1 MKKPKVK
8 TKLDLEKIT
17 TKLQV
22 LRRYSFVV
30 FVLLV
35 VGVYAFILLRITNL
49 SSVEPTD
56 DSVNGQVQA
65 SHLVIDKTI
74 VDQLKSLQDNSVNVQ
89 SLFDQART
97 SPFQEKN

>member
-1 MKKPKVK
+1 MNKPAIKSR
-8 TKLDLEKIT
+8 LDLEKVT
-17 TKLQV
+17 AKLSL

-30 FVLLV
+30 FIILV

-49 SSVEPTD
+49 SGVEPTD
-56 DSVNGQVQA
+56 DSVNSQVQA
-65 SHLVIDKTI
+65 SHLVIDKGI
-74 VDQLKSLQDNSVNVQ
+74 VEQLKSLRDNSVNVQ

>member
-1 MKKPKVK
+1 MNKPTIK
-8 TKLDLEKIT
+8 TKLDLEKLSA
-17 TKLQV
+17 KLQV
-22 LRRYSFVV
+22 LRHYSFVV
-30 FVLLV
+30 FLLLV

-74 VDQLKSLQDNSVNVQ
+74 VEQLKSLQDNSVNVQ